1 MVPASELLSISMLGY
16 RCWSTHNP
24 ISIPSPVTERASN
37 VQPAVLLQW
46 AEHLP
51 DVRTLQ
57 KECLECFLSCKFIA
71 WDWMDS
77 GSDFLVYT
85 SCPLV
90 TSPSKQVQISGF
102 QIFFFF
108 WWALVLGMADVPVCD
123 NFNSKPDVQQS
134 FFTLSPHPWDSKIK
148 KCKTNWAVCEK
159 WLWGRSSKKNH
170 NKFTLISIFKM
181 ASPSTGKWTLNAGA
195 AAENSHVPETFGT
208 FSVKVVV

>member
-108 WWALVLGMADVPVCD
+108 LV
-123 NFNSKPDVQQS
+123 
-134 FFTLSPHPWDSKIK
+134 
-148 KCKTNWAVCEK
+148 
-159 WLWGRSSKKNH
+159 
-170 NKFTLISIFKM
+170 
-181 ASPSTGKWTLNAGA
+181 SPSAGNGRCSCLWQFQLQARCA
-195 AAENSHVPETFGT
+195 AVFLHSLPPPLRLKNQEMQD
-208 FSVKVVV
+208 